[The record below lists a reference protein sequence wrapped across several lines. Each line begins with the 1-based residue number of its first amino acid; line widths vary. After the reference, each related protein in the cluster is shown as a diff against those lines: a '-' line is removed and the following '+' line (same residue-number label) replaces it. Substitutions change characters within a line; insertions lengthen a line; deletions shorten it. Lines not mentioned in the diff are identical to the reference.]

1 MADSDST
8 TRTAEELADGLLFP
22 AALETDASN
31 LVPRSHLDALANA
44 GLFGLAG
51 PREFGGIGADV
62 ATFCSVVE
70 ALAGGCLSTTFV
82 WIQHHTPVR
91 TIAASGN
98 APMQQEWLPRL
109 CSGETRAGIALG
121 GLRAGPT
128 QIEARRVDGGW
139 LLDGDVPYITGWGH
153 IDVLFAA
160 ARTTGA
166 TPEVVTALTPAE
178 ASPALAVEPLHLL
191 ATNASSTVRATMR
204 GLFVPDD
211 RIIGVQ
217 PYRSPPPYDGGGR
230 PNGSLSLGV
239 ARRCCALIGPGPL
252 DSEVDQRRQQ
262 LDAASDETMASAR
275 AAAAELALRAAAAL
289 VVAKGSTSLFPGQHA
304 QRLLREATFLQVFG
318 SRPAIR
324 DALLRQY
331 ANRGHP
337 GRA

>member
-1 MADSDST
+1 M
-8 TRTAEELADGLLFP
+8 TRVAQDLADELLFP
-22 AALETDASN
+22 TALETDASD
-31 LVPRSHLDALANA
+31 LVPRSHLDTLAEA
-44 GLFGLAG
+44 GLFGLVG
-51 PREFGGIGADV
+51 PREFGGVAADV
-62 ATFCSVVE
+62 STFCSVVE

-91 TIAASGN
+91 TITASGN
-98 APMQQEWLPRL
+98 SAMQQEWLPRL

-153 IDVLFAA
+153 INVLFVA
-160 ARTTGA
+160 ARTTGG

-178 ASPALAVEPLHLL
+178 GSAALTVEPLHLL
-191 ATNASSTVRATMR
+191 ATNASGTVRATIR
-204 GLFVPDD
+204 GLFVPDE
-211 RIIGVQ
+211 RVIGIQ
-217 PYRSPPPYDGGGR
+217 PYHSPPPYDGGGR

-239 ARRCCALIGPGPL
+239 AQRCCTLIGAGPL
-252 DSEVDQRRQQ
+252 DAEVDDRRRQ
-262 LDAASDETMASAR
+262 LDAASEETTAEAR
-275 AAAAELALRAAAAL
+275 AAGAELALRAAAAL

-331 ANRGHP
+331 QSREAPP
-337 GRA
+337 GSH